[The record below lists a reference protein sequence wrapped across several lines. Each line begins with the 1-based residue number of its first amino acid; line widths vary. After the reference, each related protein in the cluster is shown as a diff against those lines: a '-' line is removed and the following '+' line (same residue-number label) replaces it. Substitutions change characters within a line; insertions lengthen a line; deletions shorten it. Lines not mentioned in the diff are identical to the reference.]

1 MKFLAS
7 QYEPDVWW
15 SDGDWEAKPEYWG
28 SKDFLAWLYN
38 ESPTKHTVVT
48 NDRSVAYYVNPYG
61 DCMQQTIDI
70 SKACNKTTWL
80 YLLLISL
87 NSSIR
92 SKSFKMSQHLKKPQ
106 I

>member
-15 SDGDWEAKPEYWG
+15 SDGDWDAKPEYWG

-61 DCMQQTIDI
+61 DCLSQTIDI
-70 SKACNKTTWL
+70 SKTYNKITC
-80 YLLLISL
+80 
-87 NSSIR
+87 
-92 SKSFKMSQHLKKPQ
+92 SFTFFLFA
-106 I
+106 